1 MKTKINESKV
11 MGDGTVKAK
20 IRSEGTHYVVEFNA
34 TESEGYKYTIL
45 DDWCDIVG
53 THSSLSLFKLFQSLA
68 DDMKCT
74 LTKLTDVIEVVEL
87 SLK

>member
-11 MGDGTVKAK
+11 MEDGTVKAK
-20 IRSEGTHYVVEFNA
+20 IRSEGTHYVVEFIKH
-34 TESEGYKYTIL
+34 EDGYKYTVL
-45 DDWCDIVG
+45 DDWCDILV
-53 THSSLSLFKLFQSLA
+53 SRSCPSLFKLFQYLA